1 MDRSASPVLHDL
13 KPEQLLRYMPHVQ
26 QQRQELRLVEAAWD
40 NLALLSSLSRL
51 SSKASASTDLG
62 RARHDFA
69 ALSAEMMQGLGL
81 EALNNVL
88 HDLETQA
95 QTCIDIVVRNLFE
108 RSADIGFFATD
119 ATITDYLV
127 HPQEAQ
133 RGAVES
139 HLQAYA
145 SKYTVYR
152 NILLLDLQG
161 QCLARLRP
169 HDGAATATAPAQ
181 AEPAWMA
188 QVLANPLAYVQDHAV
203 HTLCD
208 PARPTLVY
216 AQAVLHQHAACG
228 VLCLEFDLHDEAQA
242 LFTSVLNEGSGANDG
257 ARPVLAL
264 VDPAGVVLESSDAL
278 QLPAG
283 WHLPAANT
291 AGTFALQHMGRRYV
305 AVACDTAGFQGYHG
319 LGWRGL
325 ALIPLDLAFEDR
337 TDDESALMQEATG
350 NAELLPGALRQIPQR
365 SAAIQSALERSVWNG
380 LLELN
385 QAPHDT
391 SDAQVRDVVFAK
403 TLLSEIGVTAQKT
416 AQAFSIALR
425 DLHKVVMA
433 SALRDTQSRTSLAM
447 QILDRNLYERAND
460 CRWWALT
467 AQFAATLE
475 AGTEHCPESTHT
487 LKAINA
493 LYTVYTCLVLFDRQ
507 GKVLAVSN
515 DQYANQVG
523 QHLNEPWAA
532 ATLRLGSSQHYTVS
546 DLEPSR
552 FYPHAPTYIYA
563 AAVRASTSDTA
574 PALGGIAIV
583 WDAAAQMQSI
593 LADCATGLSP
603 QDALVFLDAQG
614 TLVQGHGSLPADT
627 ALVHKAQ
634 RTREPI
640 VDIGNHLHGLG
651 HAEGP
656 GYREFG
662 SQDGYRHGLRCLA
675 LRHLCVRQPR
685 ALQGGDMQ
693 AKLHLASGA
702 SHQPVQL
709 ATFSQGG
716 YWLGL
721 DATLIQMA
729 APDGKVLAAAN
740 MPTPFAG
747 MVHIQ
752 NKVYPVVDLR
762 DIVAGEAL
770 RTDASDAARQ
780 LIVLQ
785 VPLENGSRAEFAL
798 RVDRLGAML
807 DLDRQQLQAINM
819 PHNAAPSMID
829 AVVRFDGNVDYGAS
843 VLCQLSKKWLQ
854 YCIGNMKG
862 EFSAHDIGKYV
873 A

>member
-1 MDRSASPVLHDL
+1 MKRTDSPHLHDL
-13 KPEQLLRYMPHVQ
+13 KPERLLRYMPHVQ

-51 SSKASASTDLG
+51 SSKASASNDLG
-62 RARHDFA
+62 RARNDFA
-69 ALSAEMMQGLGL
+69 ALSAEMMQGLGI

-88 HDLETQA
+88 HDLQTQA

-119 ATITDYLV
+119 ATITSYLV
-127 HPQEAQ
+127 DPQEARRTAIEQ
-133 RGAVES
+133 

-161 QCLARLRP
+161 RCLARLRP
-169 HDGAATATAPAQ
+169 ATLATTAEQ

-188 QVLANPLAYVQDHAV
+188 QVLAQPQAYVQDHAV
-203 HTLCD
+203 HALCD
-208 PARPTLVY
+208 PNRPTLVY
-216 AQAVLHQHAACG
+216 AQAVLHQQAACG
-228 VLCLEFDLHDEAQA
+228 VLCLEFDLQDEAQA
-242 LFTSVLNEGSGANDG
+242 LFTSVLNEGSGARDG

-264 VDPAGVVLESSDAL
+264 VDPAGQVIDSSDAL
-278 QLPAG
+278 QLPTG
-283 WHLPAANT
+283 WHLPAAAV

-305 AVACDTAGFQGYHG
+305 AVACDTTGFQGYRG

-325 ALIPLDLAFEDR
+325 ALIPLDLAFEDSVEE
-337 TDDESALMQEATG
+337 ESALMREATG

-385 QAPHDT
+385 QTPSDA
-391 SDAQVRDVVFAK
+391 SDAQQRDLVFAK

-467 AQFAATLE
+467 AQFSATLQ
-475 AGTEHCPESTHT
+475 AGNEHCPASTHT

-493 LYTVYTCLVLFDRQ
+493 LYTVYACLVLFDRQ
-507 GKVLAVSN
+507 GKVVAVSN
-515 DQYANQVG
+515 DQYTDQVG
-523 QHLNEPWAA
+523 QVLDEPWVA
-532 ATLRLGSSQHYTVS
+532 ATLRLGDSQQYAVS
-546 DLEPSR
+546 ALEPSR
-552 FYPHAPTYIYA
+552 FYPQAPTYIYA
-563 AAVRASTSDTA
+563 AAVRAPNSDTA
-574 PALGGIAIV
+574 QGGIAVV
-583 WDAAAQMQSI
+583 WDAAGQMQSI
-593 LADCATGLSP
+593 LADCAAGLSE
-603 QDALVFLDAQG
+603 QDALVLLDAQG
-614 TLVQGHGSLPADT
+614 ALVQGHGSLPTDMGPVHQ
-627 ALVHKAQ
+627 ALHAQ
-634 RTREPI
+634 ESI
-640 VDIGNHLHGLG
+640 VALGEHLHGLG
-651 HAEGP
+651 HAHGP

-662 SQDGYRHGLRCLA
+662 TPQGYRHGLRCLA
-675 LRHLCVRQPR
+675 LRYLGPRQPR
-685 ALQGGDMQ
+685 VANVGDVPS
-693 AKLHLASGA
+693 KPSLASGA
-702 SHQPVQL
+702 ASQPVQL
-709 ATFSQGG
+709 ATFSQGA

-721 DATLIQMA
+721 DSRLIQRA
-729 APDGKVLAAAN
+729 SPDGKLLAAAN
-740 MPTPFAG
+740 MPRPFCG

-752 NKVYPVVDLR
+752 NKVYPVLDLR
-762 DIVAGEAL
+762 QVVADQAEASG
-770 RTDASDAARQ
+770 DGARQ

-785 VPLENGSRAEFAL
+785 VPLENGTHAEFAL

-819 PHNAAPSMID
+819 PHNAGPSMID
-829 AVVRFDGNVDYGAS
+829 AVVRFDGSAGYTS
-843 VLCQLSKKWLQ
+843 QVLCQLSQRWLQ
-854 YCIGNMKG
+854 YCVGHLKG
-862 EFSAHDIGKYV
+862 EFSVHDLGQLV

>member
-1 MDRSASPVLHDL
+1 MDRAASHLPHDL
-13 KPEQLLRYMPHVQ
+13 KPEQLLRYMPQVQ

-51 SSKASASTDLG
+51 SSKASASNDLG
-62 RARHDFA
+62 RARQDFA
-69 ALSAEMMQGLGL
+69 ALSAEMMQGLTV

-108 RSADIGFFATD
+108 RSADVGFFATD
-119 ATITDYLV
+119 STIANYLRQ
-127 HPQEAQ
+127 PYAAD
-133 RGAVES
+133 RAAIES

-152 NILLLDLQG
+152 NILLLDTEG
-161 QCLARLRP
+161 ACVARLRP
-169 HDGAATATAPAQ
+169 LTGDEQPHRR
-181 AEPAWMA
+181 AEPAFMA
-188 QVLANPLAYVQDHAV
+188 QVLAQPTAYVQEHAV
-203 HTLCD
+203 HAFCD
-208 PARPTLVY
+208 AAKPTLVY
-216 AQAVLHQHAACG
+216 AQSVLQRHAVCG
-228 VLCLEFDLHDEAQA
+228 VLCLEFDLHDEAQT
-242 LFTSVLNEGSGANDG
+242 LFASLLNEGNAKNGG
-257 ARPVLAL
+257 TQPVLAL
-264 VDPAGVVLESSDAL
+264 VNPAGVVVESSDAL

-283 WHLPAANT
+283 WHLPLAAK

-305 AVACDTAGFQGYHG
+305 AVVRDTTGFQGYTG

-325 ALIPLDLAFEDR
+325 ALIPLDLAF
-337 TDDESALMQEATG
+337 DDSVDEESALMQEATG

-365 SAAIQSALERSVWNG
+365 SGAIQSALERSVWNG

-385 QAPHDT
+385 QAPADA
-391 SDAQVRDVVFAK
+391 SDAQSRDVAFAK

-467 AQFAATLE
+467 PQFAATLE
-475 AGTEHCPESTHT
+475 AGTVHCPLSTQT

-493 LYTVYTCLVLFDRQ
+493 LYTVYTCLVLFDKQ
-507 GKVLAVSN
+507 GQVLAVSN
-515 DQYANQVG
+515 DAYADQIG
-523 QHLNEPWAA
+523 QTLNEPWAA
-532 ATLRLGSSQHYTVS
+532 ATLRLANSQQYAVS
-546 DLEPSR
+546 ALEPSR
-552 FYPHAPTYIYA
+552 FYPDAPTYIYA
-563 AAVRASTSDTA
+563 AAVRANASETA

-614 TLVQGHGSLPADT
+614 TLVQGHGMLPADT
-627 ALVHKAQ
+627 TLVHKAQ
-634 RTREPI
+634 RAQEPI
-640 VDIGNHLHGLG
+640 VDIANHLHGLG

-662 SQDGYRHGLRCLA
+662 NGDGYRHGLRCLA
-675 LRHLCVRQPR
+675 LRPLCVRQPR
-685 ALQGGDMQ
+685 APQGSDMQ

-762 DIVAGEAL
+762 DIVTGEAT
-770 RTDASDAARQ
+770 RTDGADAARQ

-785 VPLENGSRAEFAL
+785 IPLKNGSRAEFAL

-829 AVVRFDGNVDYGAS
+829 AVVRFDGNVEYGAS

-862 EFSAHDIGKYV
+862 EFAAHDLGKFV

>member
-1 MDRSASPVLHDL
+1 MHDL

-51 SSKASASTDLG
+51 SSKASASNDLG

-69 ALSAEMMQGLGL
+69 ALSAEMMQGLSL

-119 ATITDYLV
+119 STITDYLLA
-127 HPQEAQ
+127 PEET
-133 RGAVES
+133 RRSTVEQ
-139 HLQAYA
+139 HLRAYA

-152 NILLLDLQG
+152 NILLLNLQG

-169 HDGAATATAPAQ
+169 HDTLATAHVP

-203 HTLCD
+203 HALCD
-208 PARPTLVY
+208 PTRPTLVY

-242 LFTSVLNEGSGANDG
+242 LFASVLNEGSSANDG

-264 VDPAGVVLESSDAL
+264 VDPAGVVVESSDAL

-283 WHLPAANT
+283 WHLPRAAT

-305 AVACDTAGFQGYHG
+305 AVVRDTTGFQGYTG

-325 ALIPLDLAFEDR
+325 ALIPLDLAFEDSVEE
-337 TDDESALMQEATG
+337 ESALMQEATG

-385 QAPHDT
+385 QAPVDT
-391 SDAQVRDVVFAK
+391 SDAQARDVVFAK

-416 AQAFSIALR
+416 AQAFSVALR

-467 AQFAATLE
+467 AQFATTLA
-475 AGTEHCPESTHT
+475 AGTEHCPASTHT

-515 DQYANQVG
+515 DQFADQVG
-523 QHLNEPWAA
+523 QQLNEPWAA
-532 ATLRLGSSQHYTVS
+532 ATLRLGNSQQYTVS
-546 DLEPSR
+546 ALEPSR

-563 AAVRASTSDTA
+563 AAVRANAADTA

-593 LADCATGLSP
+593 LADCAAGLSA
-603 QDALVFLDAQG
+603 QDTLVFLDARDA
-614 TLVQGHGSLPADT
+614 LVRGHGTLPADMVP
-627 ALVHKAQ
+627 VHKAQ
-634 RTREPI
+634 QAQEPI
-640 VDIGNHLHGLG
+640 AALGEHLHGLG
-651 HAEGP
+651 HAQGP

-662 SQDGYRHGLRCLA
+662 AADGYQHGLRCLA
-675 LRHLCVRQPR
+675 LRHLGLRQPR
-685 ALQGGDMQ
+685 VPQVGDMQ
-693 AKLHLASGA
+693 SKLHLASGA
-702 SHQPVQL
+702 SHQSVQL
-709 ATFSQGG
+709 ATFSQGA

-721 DATLIQMA
+721 DSGLIQMA
-729 APDGKVLAAAN
+729 APDGKLLAAAN
-740 MPTPFAG
+740 MPSPFSG

-752 NKVYPVVDLR
+752 NKVYPVLDLR
-762 DIVAGEAL
+762 GVVAGQTPSA
-770 RTDASDAARQ
+770 APSDGARQ

-819 PHNAAPSMID
+819 PHNAGPSMID
-829 AVVRFDGNVDYGAS
+829 AVVRFDGNVGYTS
-843 VLCQLSKKWLQ
+843 NVLCRLSRHWLQ
-854 YCIGNMKG
+854 YCVGNLKG
-862 EFSAHDIGKYV
+862 EFSAHDLGQFV

>member
-1 MDRSASPVLHDL
+1 MNRADSPLLHDL

-51 SSKASASTDLG
+51 SSKASASNDLG

-69 ALSAEMMQGLGL
+69 ALSAEMMQGLGI

-88 HDLETQA
+88 HDLQTQA

-127 HPQEAQ
+127 DPQEARRPTIEQ
-133 RGAVES
+133 

-161 QCLARLRP
+161 HCLARLRP
-169 HDGAATATAPAQ
+169 GTQASTAAQ

-188 QVLANPLAYVQDHAV
+188 QVLAQPLAYVQDHAV
-203 HTLCD
+203 HGLCD

-242 LFTSVLNEGSGANDG
+242 LFTSVLNEGSGARDG

-264 VDPAGVVLESSDAL
+264 VDPAGQVVDSSDAL

-283 WHLPAANT
+283 WHLPAASA

-305 AVACDTAGFQGYHG
+305 AVACDTTGFQGYRG

-325 ALIPLDLAFEDR
+325 ALIPLDLAFEDSVEE
-337 TDDESALMQEATG
+337 ESALMQEATG

-385 QAPHDT
+385 QAPSDA
-391 SDAQVRDVVFAK
+391 SDAQQRDVVFAK

-460 CRWWALT
+460 CRWWAQT
-467 AQFAATLE
+467 PQFADTLA
-475 AGTEHCPESTHT
+475 AGTLHCPQATHT
-487 LKAINA
+487 LQAINA
-493 LYTVYTCLVLFDRQ
+493 LYTVYNCLVLFDKQ
-507 GKVLAVSN
+507 GRVLAVSN
-515 DQYANQVG
+515 DHYADQVG
-523 QHLNEPWAA
+523 QVLDEPWVA
-532 ATLRLGSSQHYTVS
+532 ATLRLGDSQQYAVS
-546 DLEPSR
+546 ALEPSR
-552 FYPHAPTYIYA
+552 FYPQAPTYIYA
-563 AAVRASTSDTA
+563 AAVRAPSADT
-574 PALGGIAIV
+574 ALGGIAVV
-583 WDAAAQMQSI
+583 WDAAGQMQSI
-593 LADCATGLSP
+593 LADCAAGLSP
-603 QDALVFLDAQG
+603 QDALVLLDAQG
-614 TLVQGHGSLPADT
+614 ALVQGHGSLLADM
-627 ALVHKAQ
+627 APVHQDLHAQ
-634 RTREPI
+634 EPI
-640 VDIGNHLHGLG
+640 VALGEHLHGLG
-651 HAEGP
+651 HAHGP

-662 SQDGYRHGLRCLA
+662 TPQGYRHGLRCLA
-675 LRHLCVRQPR
+675 LRYLGQRQARVP
-685 ALQGGDMQ
+685 QVGDVQ
-693 AKLHLASGA
+693 SKLHLASGA
-702 SHQPVQL
+702 ASQPVQL
-709 ATFSQGG
+709 ATFSQGA

-721 DATLIQMA
+721 DSRLIQMA
-729 APDGKVLAAAN
+729 APDGKLLAAAN
-740 MPTPFAG
+740 MPSPFCG

-752 NKVYPVVDLR
+752 NKVYPVLDLR
-762 DIVAGEAL
+762 QVVADQAEAGAPGEG
-770 RTDASDAARQ
+770 ARQ

-785 VPLENGSRAEFAL
+785 VPLENGTRAEFAL

-819 PHNAAPSMID
+819 PHNAGPSMID
-829 AVVRFDGNVDYGAS
+829 AVVRFDGTAGYTSN
-843 VLCQLSKKWLQ
+843 VLCQLSRLWLQ
-854 YCIGNMKG
+854 YCVGNLKG
-862 EFSAHDIGKYV
+862 EFSAHDLGQFV